1 MKKWIHS
8 VIAVLLASICLL
20 PSAAFAADNTDT
32 VPEGGYIATDPTED
46 DVIFTQED
54 LLILDAAEDYGAT
67 ATGARTSGL
76 ITSATLKFAMNSNT
90 MTISGLTKCVSGVKK
105 CGFTKVVVMRR
116 LNASY
121 TWSPYKTYKDLYKDG
136 TTYSL
141 SKKLVVNPGWY
152 YYVEGVHYAK
162 KNALSTQKITSETGV
177 KRFNAL
183 LSHSS
188 PTPKPQKK
196 THRVTRCVFYYHS
209 VYKRRKSR
217 QSVSFTCFSNTILCS
232 FIPKDL

>member
-20 PSAAFAADNTDT
+20 PSTAFAADNTDT
-32 VPEGGYIATDPTED
+32 VPEGGYIAADPTED
-46 DVIFTQED
+46 DVILTQED

-116 LNASY
+116 LNAY
-121 TWSPYKTYKDLYKDG
+121 NDLYKDG

-152 YYVEGVHYAK
+152 YYVKGVHYAK

-177 KRFNAL
+177 K
-183 LSHSS
+183 
-188 PTPKPQKK
+188 K
-196 THRVTRCVFYYHS
+196 V
-209 VYKRRKSR
+209 
-217 QSVSFTCFSNTILCS
+217 
-232 FIPKDL
+232 

>member
-8 VIAVLLASICLL
+8 AIAVLLACICLL
-20 PSAAFAADNTDT
+20 PGTAFAADNTDT
-32 VPEGGYIATDPTED
+32 VPEGGYIAADPTED
-46 DVIFTQED
+46 DVIFTQKD

-121 TWSPYKTYKDLYKDG
+121 TWSPYKTYNDLYKDG

-152 YYVEGVHYAK
+152 YYVKGVHYAK
-162 KNALSTQKITSETGV
+162 KNALSIQKITSETAV
-177 KRFNAL
+177 K
-183 LSHSS
+183 
-188 PTPKPQKK
+188 K
-196 THRVTRCVFYYHS
+196 V
-209 VYKRRKSR
+209 
-217 QSVSFTCFSNTILCS
+217 
-232 FIPKDL
+232 

>member
-32 VPEGGYIATDPTED
+32 VPEGGYIAADPTED

-121 TWSPYKTYKDLYKDG
+121 TWS
-136 TTYSL
+136 TYSL

-177 KRFNAL
+177 K
-183 LSHSS
+183 
-188 PTPKPQKK
+188 K
-196 THRVTRCVFYYHS
+196 V
-209 VYKRRKSR
+209 
-217 QSVSFTCFSNTILCS
+217 
-232 FIPKDL
+232 

>member
-1 MKKWIHS
+1 MPFCW
-8 VIAVLLASICLL
+8 
-20 PSAAFAADNTDT
+20 PAFACCPARPLLQTTQTPYRRAD
-32 VPEGGYIATDPTED
+32 YIAADPTED

-121 TWSPYKTYKDLYKDG
+121 TWSPYKTYKDLYRDG

-152 YYVEGVHYAK
+152 LLWLRACIMPKERPVYP
-162 KNALSTQKITSETGV
+162 KNHF
-177 KRFNAL
+177 RN
-183 LSHSS
+183 
-188 PTPKPQKK
+188 
-196 THRVTRCVFYYHS
+196 
-209 VYKRRKSR
+209 RR
-217 QSVSFTCFSNTILCS
+217 
-232 FIPKDL
+232 

>member
-8 VIAVLLASICLL
+8 VIAVLLACICLL

-32 VPEGGYIATDPTED
+32 VPEGGYIAADPTED

-116 LNASY
+116 RNASY

-177 KRFNAL
+177 K
-183 LSHSS
+183 
-188 PTPKPQKK
+188 K
-196 THRVTRCVFYYHS
+196 V
-209 VYKRRKSR
+209 
-217 QSVSFTCFSNTILCS
+217 
-232 FIPKDL
+232 

>member
-32 VPEGGYIATDPTED
+32 VPEGGYIAADPTED
-46 DVIFTQED
+46 DVILTQED

-141 SKKLVVNPGWY
+141 SKKLVVNPVGIIMLR
-152 YYVEGVHYAK
+152 ACIMPKRTPCLPK
-162 KNALSTQKITSETGV
+162 KSLQKPAL
-177 KRFNAL
+177 KRFNAH

-188 PTPKPQKK
+188 PTPKPQKQN
-196 THRVTRCVFYYHS
+196 TPGDPVCFLL
-209 VYKRRKSR
+209 
-217 QSVSFTCFSNTILCS
+217 SFRI
-232 FIPKDL
+232 

>member
-1 MKKWIHS
+1 MATEKELRHKVVNIMKGWLGWSEVNGKFKAIIDLYNTQKPLPVGYKMKYTDEWCAATVTAAGMQAGLSDIILGECS
-8 VIAVLLASICLL
+8 CSRMIALYKAK
-20 PSAAFAADNTDT
+20 
-32 VPEGGYIATDPTED
+32 GRWMED
-46 DVIFTQED
+46 DAYRPDIGD
-54 LLILDAAEDYGAT
+54 ILMYCWKDGANYATTDQT
-67 ATGARTSGL
+67 ANPNHVGFVGAV
-76 ITSATLKFAMNSNT
+76 NSNT

-121 TWSPYKTYKDLYKDG
+121 TWSPYKTYKDLYRDG

-177 KRFNAL
+177 K
-183 LSHSS
+183 
-188 PTPKPQKK
+188 K
-196 THRVTRCVFYYHS
+196 V
-209 VYKRRKSR
+209 
-217 QSVSFTCFSNTILCS
+217 
-232 FIPKDL
+232 

>member
-8 VIAVLLASICLL
+8 VIAVLLACICLL
-20 PSAAFAADNTDT
+20 PGTAFAADNTDT
-32 VPEGGYIATDPTED
+32 VPEGGYIAADPTED

-54 LLILDAAEDYGAT
+54 LLILDAAEDYGTT

-121 TWSPYKTYKDLYKDG
+121 TWSPYKTYNDLYRDG

-152 YYVEGVHYAK
+152 YYVKGVHYAK
-162 KNALSTQKITSETGV
+162 KNALSIQKITSETAV
-177 KRFNAL
+177 K
-183 LSHSS
+183 
-188 PTPKPQKK
+188 K
-196 THRVTRCVFYYHS
+196 V
-209 VYKRRKSR
+209 
-217 QSVSFTCFSNTILCS
+217 
-232 FIPKDL
+232 

>member
-1 MKKWIHS
+1 MKKWIQS
-8 VIAVLLASICLL
+8 AIAVLLGCICLV
-20 PSAAFAADNTDT
+20 PGAAFAAEAPETNP
-32 VPEGGYIATDPTED
+32 VPEGGYVATDPTQD
-46 DVIFTQED
+46 DTVFTQDE

-76 ITSATLKFAMNSNT
+76 ITSATLKFSLNSNT
-90 MTISGLTKCVSGVKK
+90 MLISGLTKCVSGVKK

-121 TWSPYKTYKDLYKDG
+121 TWAPYQTYKDLYKDG

-177 KRFNAL
+177 K
-183 LSHSS
+183 
-188 PTPKPQKK
+188 K
-196 THRVTRCVFYYHS
+196 V
-209 VYKRRKSR
+209 
-217 QSVSFTCFSNTILCS
+217 
-232 FIPKDL
+232 

>member
-1 MKKWIHS
+1 M
-8 VIAVLLASICLL
+8 

-32 VPEGGYIATDPTED
+32 VPEGGYIAADPTED

-121 TWSPYKTYKDLYKDG
+121 TWSPY
-136 TTYSL
+136 SL

-177 KRFNAL
+177 K
-183 LSHSS
+183 
-188 PTPKPQKK
+188 K
-196 THRVTRCVFYYHS
+196 V
-209 VYKRRKSR
+209 
-217 QSVSFTCFSNTILCS
+217 
-232 FIPKDL
+232 

>member
-8 VIAVLLASICLL
+8 VIAVLLACICLL
-20 PSAAFAADNTDT
+20 PSTAFAADT
-32 VPEGGYIATDPTED
+32 VPEGGYIAADPTED

-54 LLILDAAEDYGAT
+54 LLILDYGTT

-116 LNASY
+116 RNASY

-177 KRFNAL
+177 K
-183 LSHSS
+183 
-188 PTPKPQKK
+188 K
-196 THRVTRCVFYYHS
+196 V
-209 VYKRRKSR
+209 
-217 QSVSFTCFSNTILCS
+217 
-232 FIPKDL
+232 

>member
-20 PSAAFAADNTDT
+20 PSTAFAADNTDT
-32 VPEGGYIATDPTED
+32 VPEGGYIAADPTED
-46 DVIFTQED
+46 DVILTQED

-76 ITSATLKFAMNSNT
+76 ITSATLKF
-90 MTISGLTKCVSGVKK
+90 GLTKCVSGVKK

-121 TWSPYKTYKDLYKDG
+121 TWSAYKTYNDLYKDG

-152 YYVEGVHYAK
+152 YYVKGVHYAK

-177 KRFNAL
+177 K
-183 LSHSS
+183 
-188 PTPKPQKK
+188 K
-196 THRVTRCVFYYHS
+196 V
-209 VYKRRKSR
+209 
-217 QSVSFTCFSNTILCS
+217 
-232 FIPKDL
+232 

>member
-8 VIAVLLASICLL
+8 VIAVLLACICLL

-32 VPEGGYIATDPTED
+32 VPEGGYIAADPTED

-121 TWSPYKTYKDLYKDG
+121 TWSAYKTYNDLYKDG

-152 YYVEGVHYAK
+152 YYVKGVQYAK
-162 KNALSTQKITSETGV
+162 MNALSTQKITSETGV
-177 KRFNAL
+177 K
-183 LSHSS
+183 
-188 PTPKPQKK
+188 K
-196 THRVTRCVFYYHS
+196 V
-209 VYKRRKSR
+209 
-217 QSVSFTCFSNTILCS
+217 
-232 FIPKDL
+232 

>member
-20 PSAAFAADNTDT
+20 PGATFAADNTDT
-32 VPEGGYIATDPTED
+32 VPEGGYIAADPTED
-46 DVIFTQED
+46 
-54 LLILDAAEDYGAT
+54 LRILDAAEDYGAT
-67 ATGARTSGL
+67 ASGARTSGL

-121 TWSPYKTYKDLYKDG
+121 TWSPYKTYKDLYRDG

-177 KRFNAL
+177 K
-183 LSHSS
+183 
-188 PTPKPQKK
+188 K
-196 THRVTRCVFYYHS
+196 V
-209 VYKRRKSR
+209 
-217 QSVSFTCFSNTILCS
+217 
-232 FIPKDL
+232 

>member
-32 VPEGGYIATDPTED
+32 VPEGGYIAADPTED

-141 SKKLVVNPGWY
+141 SKSWWSTPVGIIMLRACIMP
-152 YYVEGVHYAK
+152 K

-177 KRFNAL
+177 K
-183 LSHSS
+183 
-188 PTPKPQKK
+188 K
-196 THRVTRCVFYYHS
+196 V
-209 VYKRRKSR
+209 
-217 QSVSFTCFSNTILCS
+217 
-232 FIPKDL
+232 